1 MTDRKIVL
9 NEAQIQKLETFLYE
23 MPMKFGLP
31 ILKMLEEGA
40 VQSEP
45 VKVE

>member
-1 MTDRKIVL
+1 
-9 NEAQIQKLETFLYE
+9 
-23 MPMKFGLP
+23 MKFGLP

-40 VQSEP
+40 VQLET

>member
-1 MTDRKIVL
+1 MNDRKIIL
-9 NEAQIQKLETFLYE
+9 NEQQIQKLETFLYE
-23 MPMKFGLP
+23 IPMKFGLP